1 MSEIPDKLKY
11 AYLKI
16 AHVFAQCSSAQRLK
30 VGAVLVRDQNIIS
43 FSYNGTPSGWHS
55 NQCEDTTG
63 VTLPEVIHAESNLL
77 TKLAKQGGVGSLG
90 SVMFITHSPCFNCA
104 KLILQAGVS
113 KVYYSVEYRLTDGIE
128 FLRKSGIQCE
138 KLVLEPESA
147 CTVNE

>member
-1 MSEIPDKLKY
+1 MTEIPDKLKY

-43 FSYNGTPSGWHS
+43 FSYNGTPSGWYS
-55 NQCEDTTG
+55 NQCEDTSG
-63 VTLPEVIHAESNLL
+63 VTLAEVIHAESNLL